1 MASIKSRRANRLSLY
16 VDSQSTNK
24 SNKKELKIMKT
35 KFYWV
40 ALLASAAM
48 IAQANAGGRYAGGG
62 GGTFAMPAAPARA
75 AAPSF
80 NSAASRSLGSG
91 RMVYSGQ
98 RFSPTMMRSPSSSVV
113 RQYYI
118 NANAGTRQF
127 TRANINRADRPTRF
141 SNGGNRAIT
150 NVQRQGN
157 RPAQIRSGNNLPSN
171 WRDHVVARH
180 SADWHRDWDRRH
192 GHFHHG
198 HVFVFIDGFW
208 WGLDP
213 GFYPYYA
220 YDNNP
225 YDDNG
230 YANNGY
236 PYDYYEYSPSNYD
249 DEQGYAPSDQDANNA
264 TVSAVQSKLAKL
276 GYYRGA
282 IDGVVGDET
291 QAALARYQEAHDLS
305 VTGTLTAA
313 TLQSLGLRQTAS

>member
-1 MASIKSRRANRLSLY
+1 
-16 VDSQSTNK
+16 
-24 SNKKELKIMKT
+24 MKT
-35 KFYWV
+35 KLLWV
-40 ALLASAAM
+40 ALLASAAL
-48 IAQANAGGRYAGGG
+48 IAQANAGGRYGGG
-62 GGTFAMPAAPARA
+62 GGGSVARVAPARA
-75 AAPSF
+75 AVPSF
-80 NSAASRSLGSG
+80 NSAASGSFGSG
-91 RMVYSGQ
+91 RMVYSGE
-98 RFSPTMMRSPSSSVV
+98 RSSPTTLRSPSSPAV

-127 TRANINRADRPTRF
+127 ARTNIDRADRPARL

-150 NVQRQGN
+150 NVRRQGN
-157 RPAQIRSGNNLPSN
+157 GSGQIRSGNNLPSN

-198 HVFVFIDGFW
+198 HVFVFIEGFW

-220 YDNNP
+220 YGNYP
-225 YDDNG
+225 YDDYG

-236 PYDYYEYSPSNYD
+236 PYDYYEYSPYNYD
-249 DEQGYAPSDQDANNA
+249 DEQGYAPSDQDANNE

-291 QAALARYQEAHDLS
+291 QAALARYQEKHDLS

>member
-1 MASIKSRRANRLSLY
+1 
-16 VDSQSTNK
+16 
-24 SNKKELKIMKT
+24 MKT

-48 IAQANAGGRYAGGG
+48 IAQANAGGRYGGG
-62 GGTFAMPAAPARA
+62 GGFVARVAPARA
-75 AAPSF
+75 AVPSF
-80 NSAASRSLGSG
+80 NSAASRGFGSG

-98 RFSPTMMRSPSSSVV
+98 RFSPSMMRSPSSPAV

-127 TRANINRADRPTRF
+127 TRGNINRANPPAAF
-141 SNGGNRAIT
+141 SNRENRAIT
-150 NVQRQGN
+150 NVRRQGN
-157 RPAQIRSGNNLPSN
+157 GPGQTRSANNLPSN
-171 WRDHVVARH
+171 WRNHVVARH

-198 HVFVFIDGFW
+198 HVFVFIEGFW

-220 YDNNP
+220 YGNYP
-225 YDDNG
+225 YDDYG

-236 PYDYYEYSPSNYD
+236 PYDYYEYSPYNYD
-249 DEQGYAPSDQDANNA
+249 DEQGYAASDQDANNA

-291 QAALARYQEAHDLS
+291 QAALARYQEEHNLS
-305 VTGTLTAA
+305 VTGTLTAG

>member
-1 MASIKSRRANRLSLY
+1 
-16 VDSQSTNK
+16 
-24 SNKKELKIMKT
+24 MKT

-40 ALLASAAM
+40 ALLGSAAM
-48 IAQANAGGRYAGGG
+48 IAQANAGGHHGGG
-62 GGTFAMPAAPARA
+62 GGTFAAPAAPARA

-80 NSAASRSLGSG
+80 NSAASRSFGSG

-98 RFSPTMMRSPSSSVV
+98 RFSPATLRSPSSPAF

-118 NANAGTRQF
+118 NANVGTRQF
-127 TRANINRADRPTRF
+127 ARANTNRADHPARY

-150 NVQRQGN
+150 NVRRQGN
-157 RPAQIRSGNNLPSN
+157 GSGLSRSRNNLPSN

-198 HVFVFIDGFW
+198 HVSVFIDGFW

-213 GFYPYYA
+213 GFYPY
-220 YDNNP
+220 
-225 YDDNG
+225 DDYG

-236 PYDYYEYSPSNYD
+236 PYDYYEYSPYNYD

-282 IDGVVGDET
+282 IDGVAGDET
-291 QAALARYQEAHDLS
+291 QAALARYQEEHDLS

>member
-1 MASIKSRRANRLSLY
+1 
-16 VDSQSTNK
+16 
-24 SNKKELKIMKT
+24 MKT
-35 KFYWV
+35 RFY
-40 ALLASAAM
+40 ALFASAAL
-48 IAQANAGGRYAGGG
+48 IAQAQAGGNHGGG
-62 GGTFAMPAAPARA
+62 GGGFAAPAAHARA
-75 AAPSF
+75 AAPLF
-80 NSAASRSLGSG
+80 NAAASRSFGSG

-98 RFSPTMMRSPSSSVV
+98 RFSPTMMRSPSSPVV

-127 TRANINRADRPTRF
+127 TRANIDRADRAARF

-157 RPAQIRSGNNLPSN
+157 RSGQIRSGNNLRSN

-198 HVFVFIDGFW
+198 HVFVFINGFW

-213 GFYPYYA
+213 GFYPYDYS
-220 YDNNP
+220 D
-225 YDDNG
+225 

-236 PYDYYEYSPSNYD
+236 PYDYYEYSPYNYD
-249 DEQGYAPSDQDANNA
+249 DEQGYAPSDQDTNNT
-264 TVSAVQSKLAKL
+264 TVSAVQSALAKL

-291 QAALARYQEAHDLS
+291 QAALARYQEEHDLS

>member
-1 MASIKSRRANRLSLY
+1 
-16 VDSQSTNK
+16 
-24 SNKKELKIMKT
+24 MKT

-40 ALLASAAM
+40 ALLASAAL
-48 IAQANAGGRYAGGG
+48 IAQANAGGRYGGG
-62 GGTFAMPAAPARA
+62 GGGFVARVAPERA
-75 AAPSF
+75 AVPSF
-80 NSAASRSLGSG
+80 NSAASGSFGSG
-91 RMVYSGQ
+91 RVVYSGQ
-98 RFSPTMMRSPSSSVV
+98 RFSPTTLRSPSSPAV

-127 TRANINRADRPTRF
+127 ARTNIDRADHPARL

-150 NVQRQGN
+150 NVRRSGN
-157 RPAQIRSGNNLPSN
+157 GSGQIRSGNNLPSN

-220 YDNNP
+220 YGNYP
-225 YDDNG
+225 YDDYG

-236 PYDYYEYSPSNYD
+236 PYDYYEYSPYSYD
-249 DEQGYAPSDQDANNA
+249 DEQGYAPSDQDANNE

-291 QAALARYQEAHDLS
+291 QAALARYQEKHDLS

>member
-1 MASIKSRRANRLSLY
+1 
-16 VDSQSTNK
+16 
-24 SNKKELKIMKT
+24 MKT
-35 KFYWV
+35 KFYWA

-48 IAQANAGGRYAGGG
+48 IAQANAGGRYGGG
-62 GGTFAMPAAPARA
+62 GGGFAARVAPARA

-80 NSAASRSLGSG
+80 NSAASRSFGGG
-91 RMVYSGQ
+91 RTVYSGQ
-98 RFSPTMMRSPSSSVV
+98 RFSPTTLRSPSSTAP

-118 NANAGTRQF
+118 NPNAGTRQF
-127 TRANINRADRPTRF
+127 ARGNINRADRPARF
-141 SNGGNRAIT
+141 SNGGNRATT

-157 RPAQIRSGNNLPSN
+157 GSGLSRSGNNLPSN
-171 WRDHVVARH
+171 WRNHVVARH

-192 GHFHHG
+192 RHFDHG

-220 YDNNP
+220 YDNYP

-230 YANNGY
+230 YANNNGY
-236 PYDYYEYSPSNYD
+236 PYDYYQYSPNNND
-249 DEQGYAPSDQDANNA
+249 DQQGYSPSDQDANNT

-282 IDGVVGDET
+282 IDGVEGDET
-291 QAALARYQEAHDLS
+291 QAALARYQEKHDLS

-313 TLQSLGLRQTAS
+313 TLQALGLQPVASN

>member
-1 MASIKSRRANRLSLY
+1 MESKLANQLSLY
-16 VDSQSTNK
+16 VHSQPTNK
-24 SNKKELKIMKT
+24 STQRNSKIMNT

-48 IAQANAGGRYAGGG
+48 IAQANAGGRFGGG
-62 GGTFAMPAAPARA
+62 GGGFVARVAPARA

-80 NSAASRSLGSG
+80 NSAANRSFGSG
-91 RMVYSGQ
+91 TMVYSGQ
-98 RFSPTMMRSPSSSVV
+98 RFLPTTLRSPSSPAP

-118 NANAGTRQF
+118 NPNAGTRQF
-127 TRANINRADRPTRF
+127 TRGNINRVNPPAAF
-141 SNGGNRAIT
+141 SNGENRATT
-150 NVQRQGN
+150 NVRREGN
-157 RPAQIRSGNNLPSN
+157 GPSQARSANNLPSN
-171 WRDHVVARH
+171 WRNHVVARH
-180 SADWHRDWDRRH
+180 SADWHRDWDRHH

-220 YDNNP
+220 YSDDPYGYGYSNNS
-225 YDDNG
+225 
-230 YANNGY
+230 Y
-236 PYDYYEYSPSNYD
+236 PYDYYEYSPYNND
-249 DEQGYAPSDQDANNA
+249 DEQGAPSDQFANST
-264 TVSAVQSKLAKL
+264 TVSAVQSQLAKL
-276 GYYRGA
+276 GYYRGS

-291 QAALARYQEAHDLS
+291 QAALARYQEEHELS

>member
-1 MASIKSRRANRLSLY
+1 
-16 VDSQSTNK
+16 
-24 SNKKELKIMKT
+24 MKT

-48 IAQANAGGRYAGGG
+48 IAQANAGGRYGGG
-62 GGTFAMPAAPARA
+62 GGGSVARVAPARA
-75 AAPSF
+75 AVPSF
-80 NSAASRSLGSG
+80 NSAASGSFGSG
-91 RMVYSGQ
+91 RMVHSGQ
-98 RFSPTMMRSPSSSVV
+98 RFSPTTLGSPSSPAV

-127 TRANINRADRPTRF
+127 ARTNIDRADRPAQL
-141 SNGGNRAIT
+141 SDGGDRAIT
-150 NVQRQGN
+150 NVRRQGN
-157 RPAQIRSGNNLPSN
+157 GSGQIRSGNNMPSN

-198 HVFVFIDGFW
+198 QVFVFIEGFW

-220 YDNNP
+220 YGNYP
-225 YDDNG
+225 YDDYG

-236 PYDYYEYSPSNYD
+236 RYDYYEYSPYNYD

-291 QAALARYQEAHDLS
+291 QAALARYQEKHDLS

-313 TLQSLGLRQTAS
+313 TLQSLGLQQTAS

>member
-1 MASIKSRRANRLSLY
+1 
-16 VDSQSTNK
+16 
-24 SNKKELKIMKT
+24 MKT

-40 ALLASAAM
+40 ALLTSAAM
-48 IAQANAGGRYAGGG
+48 IAQANAGGRYGGG
-62 GGTFAMPAAPARA
+62 GGEFVARVAPARA
-75 AAPSF
+75 AVPSF
-80 NSAASRSLGSG
+80 NSAASGSFGSG

-98 RFSPTMMRSPSSSVV
+98 RFSPTTLRSPSSPAV

-127 TRANINRADRPTRF
+127 ARTNIDRADRPARL

-150 NVQRQGN
+150 NVRRQGN
-157 RPAQIRSGNNLPSN
+157 GSGQIRSGNNLPSN

-198 HVFVFIDGFW
+198 HVFVFIEGFW

-220 YDNNP
+220 YGNYP
-225 YDDNG
+225 YDDYG
-230 YANNGY
+230 YATTGY
-236 PYDYYEYSPSNYD
+236 PYDYYEYSPYNYD

-291 QAALARYQEAHDLS
+291 QAALARYQEKHDLS

-313 TLQSLGLRQTAS
+313 TLQSLGLQQTPS

>member
-1 MASIKSRRANRLSLY
+1 
-16 VDSQSTNK
+16 
-24 SNKKELKIMKT
+24 MKT
-35 KFYWV
+35 KLLWV

-48 IAQANAGGRYAGGG
+48 IAQANAGGRYGGG
-62 GGTFAMPAAPARA
+62 EGGFVARVAPARA
-75 AAPSF
+75 AVPSF
-80 NSAASRSLGSG
+80 NSAASGSFGSG
-91 RMVYSGQ
+91 RMVYSGE
-98 RFSPTMMRSPSSSVV
+98 RFSPTSLRSPSSPAV

-127 TRANINRADRPTRF
+127 ARTNIDRADRPARL

-150 NVQRQGN
+150 NVRRQGN
-157 RPAQIRSGNNLPSN
+157 GSGQIRSGNNLPSN

-220 YDNNP
+220 YGNYP
-225 YDDNG
+225 YDDYG
-230 YANNGY
+230 YATNGY
-236 PYDYYEYSPSNYD
+236 PYDYYEYSPYNYD
-249 DEQGYAPSDQDANNA
+249 DEQGYAPSDQDANNG
-264 TVSAVQSKLAKL
+264 TVSAVQSKLTKL

-291 QAALARYQEAHDLS
+291 QAALARYQEKHDLS

>member
-1 MASIKSRRANRLSLY
+1 MESKLANQLSHY
-16 VDSQSTNK
+16 VDSQPTNK

-62 GGTFAMPAAPARA
+62 GGTLAMPAAPARA

-91 RMVYSGQ
+91 RMVHSGQ
-98 RFSPTMMRSPSSSVV
+98 RFSPTTLGSPSSSVV

-141 SNGGNRAIT
+141 SNGGNQATT
-150 NVQRQGN
+150 NIRRQGTAPGQSRN
-157 RPAQIRSGNNLPSN
+157 RNNLSSN
-171 WRDHVVARH
+171 WRNHVVARH
-180 SADWHRDWDRRH
+180 SGDWHRDWDRRH
-192 GHFHHG
+192 RHFDHG

-213 GFYPYYA
+213 GFYPNYA
-220 YDNNP
+220 YGNYP
-225 YDDNG
+225 YDDYG
-230 YANNGY
+230 YSNNGY
-236 PYDYYEYSPSNYD
+236 PYEYYQYSPYNYD
-249 DEQGYAPSDQDANNA
+249 DEQGYAPSDQDANNV

-282 IDGVVGDET
+282 IDGVEGDET
-291 QAALARYQEAHDLS
+291 QAALARYQEEHDLS

-313 TLQSLGLRQTAS
+313 TLQALGLQPVASN

>member
-1 MASIKSRRANRLSLY
+1 
-16 VDSQSTNK
+16 
-24 SNKKELKIMKT
+24 MKT

-48 IAQANAGGRYAGGG
+48 IAQANAGGRYGGG
-62 GGTFAMPAAPARA
+62 GGFVARVAPARA
-75 AAPSF
+75 AAPSS
-80 NSAASRSLGSG
+80 NSTTSRSFGSV

-98 RFSPTMMRSPSSSVV
+98 RFSPTTLRSPSSAAP

-118 NANAGTRQF
+118 NPNAGTRQF
-127 TRANINRADRPTRF
+127 ARANINRVDRPARF

-150 NVQRQGN
+150 NVRRQGN
-157 RPAQIRSGNNLPSN
+157 GPNQIRSANNLPSN

-192 GHFHHG
+192 RHSDHG

-213 GFYPYYA
+213 AFYPYYA
-220 YDNNP
+220 YDNYP
-225 YDDNG
+225 YDDYG
-230 YANNGY
+230 YANKGY
-236 PYDYYEYSPSNYD
+236 PNDYYEYSPNNYG

-282 IDGVVGDET
+282 IDGVEGDET
-291 QAALARYQEAHDLS
+291 QAALARYQEEHDLS

-313 TLQSLGLRQTAS
+313 TIQALGLQPVASN

>member
-1 MASIKSRRANRLSLY
+1 
-16 VDSQSTNK
+16 
-24 SNKKELKIMKT
+24 
-35 KFYWV
+35 
-40 ALLASAAM
+40 
-48 IAQANAGGRYAGGG
+48 
-62 GGTFAMPAAPARA
+62 
-75 AAPSF
+75 
-80 NSAASRSLGSG
+80 
-91 RMVYSGQ
+91 MVHSGQ
-98 RFSPTMMRSPSSSVV
+98 RFSPTTLRSPSSPAV

-127 TRANINRADRPTRF
+127 ARTNIDRADRPARL

-150 NVQRQGN
+150 NVRRQGN
-157 RPAQIRSGNNLPSN
+157 GSGQIRSGNNLPSN

-192 GHFHHG
+192 GHFDHG
-198 HVFVFIDGFW
+198 HVFVFLDGFW

-220 YDNNP
+220 YGNYP
-225 YDDNG
+225 YDDYG

-236 PYDYYEYSPSNYD
+236 PYDYYEYSPYNYD

-291 QAALARYQEAHDLS
+291 QAALARYQEKHDLS

-313 TLQSLGLRQTAS
+313 TLQSLGLQQTAS